1 MLVTRAVSSAHER
14 DVTQTAYVSGRQRA
28 VVAVSL
34 DDHVDDADV
43 AAARRHVK
51 WRLARLQRNTQ
62 QQAHVLR
69 FAIMIVCMIIV
80 SPDRAQTSY
89 LFPGFDVGAGDEQ
102 HLNDVGEPVLDG
114 RVEGRVRALWGQP
127 VPNLSIFYR

>member
-51 WRLARLQRNTQ
+51 WRLARLQRKPHNRKFK
-62 QQAHVLR
+62 LDSS
-69 FAIMIVCMIIV
+69 MII
-80 SPDRAQTSY
+80 
-89 LFPGFDVGAGDEQ
+89 
-102 HLNDVGEPVLDG
+102 
-114 RVEGRVRALWGQP
+114 
-127 VPNLSIFYR
+127 NLVHV